1 MTHPFSF
8 IRNFLTSGY
17 HFSETEAPLE
27 FQFKVLNGFMFI
39 VVLSASMF
47 AFLGW
52 SGINPIGEIQ
62 SSVDFA
68 YAVLTLLLI
77 FVLRTSRRRY
87 NLVVHTLLALSLLT
101 CISLLIAVPHDE
113 SRVIWYY
120 LLVVVAYI
128 LGGVTAGML
137 YTFLSIGLILLL
149 SLFFDLHISQL
160 GINTTLFGL
169 VILSLL
175 VRLYRQKIS
184 EYEETLTEQK
194 KMLET
199 FNSAL
204 EVKVARKTAELRE
217 LNNSLEQKIREKV
230 NEVKQQEKMLIAQSR
245 LAAMGEML
253 SMIAHQWRQP
263 LATMSLMITN
273 AQVKAMFGDKDS
285 ERDALLEE
293 ISQTLGYLSETIHDF
308 QTYFEPQ
315 KNRETIALE
324 DVLERVGQFTH
335 PRFQMEHI
343 ALATSGNTALTIETY
358 PSELVQ
364 IFMNLLNNA
373 ADAITARG
381 PKTREVR
388 IGCSGSNGTIT
399 ITVEDS
405 GGGIDEEILPRIFE
419 PYFST
424 KSKNGTG
431 LGLYMAKMIIEN
443 HMGGTITAENGTDGA
458 RFTLVLPKQMP
469 IHLNP

>member
-1 MTHPFSF
+1 
-8 IRNFLTSGY
+8 
-17 HFSETEAPLE
+17 
-27 FQFKVLNGFMFI
+27 MFI
-39 VVLSASMF
+39 VVVSATMF

-52 SGINPIGEIQ
+52 SGLNPIGEVQ
-62 SSVDFA
+62 SNVNFA
-68 YAVLTLLLI
+68 YAMTTLLLV
-77 FVLRTSRRRY
+77 FVLRGSRERY
-87 NLVVHTLLALSLLT
+87 ALVMHTLLATSLMT

-120 LLVVVAYI
+120 LLVVVSYI
-128 LGGVTAGML
+128 LGGVAVGTL
-137 YTFLSIGLILLL
+137 YTLLSIGLILLTG
-149 SLFFDLHISQL
+149 LFFDLHLSKI

-169 VILSLL
+169 VILSML
-175 VRLYRQKIS
+175 VRLYRQKVS
-184 EYEETLTEQK
+184 EYEEILTEQK

-204 EVKVARKTAELRE
+204 EIEVAKKTAELRE
-217 LNNSLEQKIREKV
+217 LNNSLEQKVKEKV
-230 NEVKQQEKMLIAQSR
+230 SEVKAQEKMLIAQSR

-273 AQVKAMFGDKDS
+273 AQVKAMFDHRDS

-293 ISQTLGYLSETIHDF
+293 ISHTLGYLSETIHDF

-315 KNRETIALE
+315 KHRETVVLNEI
-324 DVLERVGQFTH
+324 LERVTQFTQS
-335 PRFQMEHI
+335 RFQMEHI
-343 ALATSGNTALTIETY
+343 TLTAGGDTQLQIETY

-373 ADAITARG
+373 ADAISERN
-381 PKTREVR
+381 PEKREVAIR
-388 IGCSGSNGTIT
+388 CSGENGTVSIV
-399 ITVEDS
+399 IEDS

-443 HMGGTITAENGTDGA
+443 HMGGTIAAQNGEKGA
-458 RFTLVLPKQMP
+458 VFTLVLPKHIVISYNKQ
-469 IHLNP
+469 